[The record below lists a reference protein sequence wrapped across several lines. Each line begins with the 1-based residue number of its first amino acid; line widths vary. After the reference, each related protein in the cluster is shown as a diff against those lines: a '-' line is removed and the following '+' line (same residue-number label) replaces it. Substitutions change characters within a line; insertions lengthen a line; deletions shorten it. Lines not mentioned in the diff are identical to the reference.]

1 MPTVIGVV
9 FFFAGAYCF
18 LRKQDNLF
26 GLLIIATVF
35 EASSA
40 INIGD
45 RGIQPYY
52 VIAGFIIIRGAI
64 NWVFGIRPGR
74 SMPRGAWLLIFGA
87 IGVASAWVLPIVF
100 AGTPIY
106 DAKIGIDPG
115 LFIRP
120 PLKFGLNNVGQ
131 ASFLAWHIA
140 TAYALLSIDFSPCK
154 TRKAYIWAFYI
165 VVAFV
170 FAQSLFQFAGIPF
183 PDSMIRNNPGYA
195 MTDSNFGAFGTRNS
209 GTFTEPSMA
218 GAFLL
223 FCCVGFTSEYLD
235 GKGNAA
241 RVLIALAASGAV
253 ASSGSLLALALFLLA
268 LLIRHSPFRFPWHFN
283 IRRARRLAWILLLL
297 VTPLAL
303 VMLAPASLR
312 ETLIT
317 LTVAKGDSSSFV
329 NRTAA
334 DLYALQLLA
343 QTHGLGVGLGSNRAS
358 SLIPTLSSTVGL
370 AGTLAFVTFCF
381 QLFSSTPPEYA
392 WLRWAAFAL
401 LFNMCISIADVTIPI
416 FWIAVLLAVQ
426 LTANRVLA
434 RPKRKSGVV
443 VAVS

>member
-40 INIGD
+40 INIGN

-52 VIAGFIIIRGAI
+52 VVAGFIIIRGAI
-64 NWVFGIRPGR
+64 NWVFGIRSNN
-74 SMPRGAWLLIFGA
+74 SMPQGAWLLIFGT
-87 IGVASAWVLPIVF
+87 IGFVSACVLPGVF

-106 DAKIGIDPG
+106 DPKIGIDPG

-131 ASFLAWHIA
+131 AGFLAWHIA
-140 TAYALLSIDFSPCK
+140 TAYALLTMHISPSK
-154 TRKAYIWAFYI
+154 TRKACMWAFYI
-165 VVAFV
+165 VVSFV

-195 MTDSNFGAFGTRNS
+195 ITDANFGAFGIRNS

-223 FCCVGFTSEYLD
+223 FFCVGFTSEYLD
-235 GKGNAA
+235 GRRNAA
-241 RVLIALAASGAV
+241 AVLIALAASGAV
-253 ASSGSLLALALFLLA
+253 ASSGSLFVLAIFLFA
-268 LLIRHSPFRFPWHFN
+268 LLIRHSPFRFPWYVN
-283 IRRARRLAWILLLL
+283 LRRTRRLAWILLLL
-297 VTPLAL
+297 ATPLAL
-303 VMLAPASLR
+303 VLFAPSSLR
-312 ETLIT
+312 EILLT
-317 LTVAKGDSSSFV
+317 LTVAKGDTSSFV

-334 DLYALQLLA
+334 DLYALQLLVR
-343 QTHGLGVGLGSNRAS
+343 THGLGVGLGSNRAS
-358 SLIPTLSSTVGL
+358 SLLTTLLSNVGIFGVL
-370 AGTLAFVTFCF
+370 SFGMFYFPFFARL
-381 QLFSSTPPEYA
+381 PDKHA
-392 WLRWAAFAL
+392 WLRWGAFAL
-401 LFNMCISIADVTIPI
+401 LFNMCLGIADITVPILWITI
-416 FWIAVLLAVQ
+416 FLA
-426 LTANRVLA
+426 LA
-434 RPKRKSGVV
+434 SNSNQVGPRGQKR
-443 VAVS
+443 A